1 MEKDYQVS
9 YTRYD
14 NKTDGYNDEKG
25 NWVTEFYVVAAKH
38 SNEHETMKVKEML
51 DMKIKNIR
59 SVKKKVNK
67 AIKYNGDYRGSFMGR
82 TSQGDFTPLF
92 HTLIKIIM

>member
-1 MEKDYQVS
+1 
-9 YTRYD
+9 
-14 NKTDGYNDEKG
+14 
-25 NWVTEFYVVAAKH
+25 
-38 SNEHETMKVKEML
+38 ML

-67 AIKYNGDYRGSFMGR
+67 AIKYNGDYRGSLGR